1 MKRFMLWTLAVGL
14 FAVCVLSCSSPF
26 DSKTATEGSP
36 TRSVS
41 ASGDVQKRV
50 VGYFVEW
57 GIYAAHDSYYV
68 TSIPFDK
75 VTHINYAFVG
85 INPTDFSVEVYDP
98 WASLEIVYPGES
110 WDTPYKGN
118 LGMLRKMKE
127 QYPGV
132 KVLISVGGW
141 TKSHGFHA
149 AAASETSRQ
158 TCANN
163 LVAFMKQY
171 DLDGIDI
178 DWEYPGIDRPAD
190 PNDPYDKGAPGGPED
205 MINYTL
211 FLKAIREALD
221 AQGAADGRY
230 YELTAAVGVGYDKI
244 EVTDPAEY
252 SKYLDAVLLMTY
264 DMHGG
269 FESVIGHQGPLYAN
283 PNDTHDPL
291 VNERYNVDWAVQKFL
306 DLGVPAHKLIVGV
319 PFYSRGWNNVSG
331 GWDVDGDGRPDGMF
345 GTGGGSLAGKWGIGG
360 QSPYFAIKQLENQ
373 SGWEKYRDPYS
384 MVPWLYNRSAAELY
398 TFDDATSVSTKMDY
412 ILQKNLGGAMFW
424 EFDGD
429 DWHNGNDLINIIA
442 DKMLGGSVP
451 QDTTPPNG
459 PASLSSL
466 NVTSTSISISWPAA
480 TDNVGVAGYLVSWGS
495 GSKTVTGT
503 STTITDLTAS
513 TTYSLSVKAFDT
525 AGNYGSAATLSVKTG
540 DSIVDTIPPTV
551 PQNLA
556 ASGVTSNSINLS
568 WSASSDNVGV
578 TGYDVYMGGSL
589 KTSVPS
595 NSTTISGLA
604 ADTSYSFQIRAKD
617 AAGNA
622 SALSSILNAKTLAG
636 GNDGPA
642 TGVPGTPSLSQSTWN
657 GEASYTITMNM
668 WWGNN
673 GTTFELY
680 ENGSLVSSK
689 PLTDNSPNSQTTSVS
704 FSGKANGTYSYVGKL
719 INRFGT
725 TSSNALSY
733 TVTKGGGDTQAP
745 SVPGNLAASGV
756 TSNSVNLSWSASS
769 DNVGVTGYVVSW
781 SSGSQTVTGLSA
793 AVSGLS
799 ASTAY
804 TFSVK
809 ATDAAGNQS
818 SAATVNVTTQSG
830 GGDTYPAWA
839 MNTYYAIG
847 TKVSFQGSNY
857 QCALSHT
864 SYSETWNPAVAPTL
878 WIKL

>member
-1 MKRFMLWTLAVGL
+1 MKTKKLFGGIGLALLTSTIFLSGCANPLMEKAETAQAPQTRAVQTPQTSAALPAHILTGYWQNFNNGATVL
-14 FAVCVLSCSSPF
+14 RISEVPTTYNLICVSFA
-26 DSKTATEGSP
+26 DATATEGAITFNLDPSLGF
-36 TRSVS
+36 TVDQFK
-41 ASGDVQKRV
+41 AD
-50 VGYFVEW
+50 
-57 GIYAAHDSYYV
+57 IAA
-68 TSIPFDK
+68 
-75 VTHINYAFVG
+75 
-85 INPTDFSVEVYDP
+85 
-98 WASLEIVYPGES
+98 
-110 WDTPYKGN
+110 
-118 LGMLRKMKE
+118 
-127 QYPGV
+127 V
-132 KVLISVGGW
+132 KARGQHVIISVGGQNG
-141 TKSHGFHA
+141 TIRVANATAATNFANSVKSLMTTYGF
-149 AAASETSRQ
+149 EG
-158 TCANN
+158 
-163 LVAFMKQY
+163 V
-171 DLDGIDI
+171 DI
-178 DWEYPGIDRPAD
+178 DLENGINATYMAQALRALPAGSIITMAPQTIDMQSTGMEYFKLALAIKDILTVCNMQYYNSGSMLG
-190 PNDPYDKGAPGGPED
+190 YDGKV
-205 MINYTL
+205 YS
-211 FLKAIREALD
+211 
-221 AQGAADGRY
+221 QGSVDF
-230 YELTAAVGVGYDKI
+230 LTA
-244 EVTDPAEY
+244 
-252 SKYLDAVLLMTY
+252 
-264 DMHGG
+264 
-269 FESVIGHQGPLYAN
+269 
-283 PNDTHDPL
+283 
-291 VNERYNVDWAVQKFL
+291 
-306 DLGVPAHKLIVGV
+306 
-319 PFYSRGWNNVSG
+319 
-331 GWDVDGDGRPDGMF
+331 
-345 GTGGGSLAGKWGIGG
+345 LATI
-360 QSPYFAIKQLENQ
+360 QLENGLEPSQ
-373 SGWEKYRDPYS
+373 VGLGLPASTSGAGSGYVTPTVIIQALDRLAYGTAYGSFVPPRKYPTIRGVMTWS
-384 MVPWLYNRSAAELY
+384 INW
-398 TFDDATSVSTKMDY
+398 DASNNWQFSNA
-412 ILQKNLGGAMFW
+412 IGAKLTTM
-424 EFDGD
+424 
-429 DWHNGNDLINIIA
+429 NGT
-442 DKMLGGSVP
+442 P